1 MRLIRPLALLLV
13 ASGPGLLATG
23 EIGVL
28 LDKQIGKAQSINL
41 PVFGKVGSYDAVS
54 PTGMGFRVGF
64 SLINLKVA
72 ELGAELTY
80 HPKAEGDVVI
90 SGYNTGQKLGTE
102 YLALGAKVEW
112 KFLVNLYGGMEIR
125 QERLTLGSEKV
136 NYSRPWIKA
145 GIGTTLPLPFIT
157 PTFRLEL
164 AMPTV
169 KDEKSG
175 SMSEVAKALAPQ
187 FQVSLYAGIKF

>member
-1 MRLIRPLALLLV
+1 MRQIRPIALLLA

-28 LDKQIGKAQSINL
+28 LDKQIGKAQSTTL
-41 PVFGKVGSYDAVS
+41 LYLGKSGSYDAVS
-54 PTGMGFRVGF
+54 PTGMGFRAGF

-80 HPKAEGDVVI
+80 HPKAEGDIVI
-90 SGYNTGQKLGTE
+90 AGTHTGQKFGTE
-102 YLALGAKVEW
+102 YIALGAKVEW
-112 KFLVNLYGGMEIR
+112 KFLVNLYGAMEIR

-136 NYSRPWIKA
+136 NYSRPWFKA
-145 GIGTTLPLPFIT
+145 GIGTTLPLPFLT

-164 AMPTV
+164 AIPSM
-169 KDEKSG
+169 KDEKTS
-175 SMSEVAKALAPQ
+175 SLSEVAKALAPQ
-187 FQVSLYAGIKF
+187 FQVALYAGIKF